1 MKIIFATGNENKV
14 EEIRELL
21 PEGIEIVSLK
31 EMGYLEDIEETG
43 KTLEENAVLKA
54 QTIYD
59 QYKLPVL
66 AEDTGLEVDVLNKAP
81 GVYSARYAGENCDAE
96 KNMELLLKNLKS
108 ETKRTAQFRTVATFI
123 DNNTSNLYEGVVRG
137 EILKEK
143 RGEKGFGYDALFL
156 PAGFKKS
163 FAEMSMTEK
172 GLISHRAISIK
183 KFIEHF
189 YSKLKS

>member
-14 EEIRELL
+14 EEIRALL

-31 EMGYLEDIEETG
+31 EMGYLEEIEETG
-43 KTLEENAVLKA
+43 KTLEENSVLKA

-59 QYKLPVL
+59 KYKLPVL
-66 AEDTGLEVDVLNKAP
+66 AEDTGLEVEALNKAP
-81 GVYSARYAGENCDAE
+81 GIYSARYAGKDCNSEN
-96 KNMELLLKNLKS
+96 NMNLLLANMHS
-108 ETKRTAQFRTVATFI
+108 IEKRTAQFRTVATFI
-123 DNNTSNLYEGVVRG
+123 DNNTSYLFEGVVRG

-163 FAEMSMTEK
+163 FAEMSMGEK
-172 GLISHRAISIK
+172 SLISHRAIAMK

-189 YSKLKS
+189 NK

>member
-14 EEIRELL
+14 KEIRALL

-43 KTLEENAVLKA
+43 KTLQENSLLKA

-59 QYKLPVL
+59 KYQLPVL
-66 AEDTGLEVDVLNKAP
+66 AEDTGLEVDALDKAP
-81 GVYSARYAGENCDAE
+81 GVYSARYAGEDCNAE
-96 KNMELLLKNLKS
+96 NNMSLLLKNLNS
-108 ETKRTAQFRTVATFI
+108 AEKRTAQFRTVATFI
-123 DNNTSNLYEGVVRG
+123 DNNTSYIYEGVVRG
-137 EILKEK
+137 EILTEK
-143 RGEKGFGYDALFL
+143 RGEKGFGYDALFM

-172 GLISHRAISIK
+172 GQISHRAIAMK
-183 KFIEHF
+183 KFIKHF
-189 YSKLKS
+189 NK